1 MKQITAVLLLVLP
14 LCGCGVSA
22 SQQQSLNNFAIGFSV
37 AANAYDATASSLPQA
52 CANLSATVSVA
63 AATPN
68 LPTSIQNALNNG
80 NNKYGQYCAAGAAV
94 AVATTQLVIT
104 INNAIAA
111 INKGVQAMTPTGS

>member
-1 MKQITAVLLLVLP
+1 MKNILLAALLA
-14 LCGCGVSA
+14 LGGCGVTA
-22 SQQQSLNNFAIGFSV
+22 AQQASLNNFAVGFSV

-52 CANLSATVSVA
+52 CANLSATVAVA

-68 LPTSIQNALNNG
+68 LPVSIQNALNSG
-80 NNKYGQYCAAGAAV
+80 NAKYGQYCAAGAAV
-94 AVATTQLVIT
+94 AVATTDLVTT